1 MARKQVNTKS
11 VSNGGSKKTADAKS
25 AKKVVKKQP
34 KEEVEEQADDINLP
48 SSSSEDEGSGDEN
61 KDSKVTVNAEEYE
74 LSSDDSEDDNEEEK
88 EEGEGESEAAASA
101 TSATTAAAVDN
112 DDSDDESS
120 SDDSDLDVQGS
131 LEPVAAGHKVNKQLK
146 KASSTSKTSSSDKKS
161 KRGVI
166 YIGRLPL
173 GFQESELRTYFTQFG
188 NITQLILSRNK
199 KTGKS
204 KHFAHIEFDSPEVAK
219 IAAETMDNYLLFGHL
234 IRCQVVENPHK
245 ELFKNAGR
253 KFKVVPVHKIVK
265 DKHEKRKTKEEWAT
279 IVEKFEASKKRKVE
293 ELKAKGFDYDLASI

>member
-48 SSSSEDEGSGDEN
+48 SSSSEDEESGDEN

-88 EEGEGESEAAASA
+88 EEEEEEGESEAAASA
-101 TSATTAAAVDN
+101 TAAAAVDN

-188 NITQLILSRNK
+188 NIKQLILSRNK

-293 ELKAKGFDYDLASI
+293 ELKSKGFDYDLASI

>member
-48 SSSSEDEGSGDEN
+48 SSSSEDEGSGNEN

-88 EEGEGESEAAASA
+88 EEEEEGESEAAASA
-101 TSATTAAAVDN
+101 TTAAAAVDD

-166 YIGRLPL
+166 YIGRLPS